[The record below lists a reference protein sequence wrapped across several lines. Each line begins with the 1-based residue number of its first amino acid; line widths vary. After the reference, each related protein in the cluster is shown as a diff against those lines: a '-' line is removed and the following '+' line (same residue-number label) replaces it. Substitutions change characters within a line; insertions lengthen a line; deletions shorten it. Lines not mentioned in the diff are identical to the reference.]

1 MRSSQLLGMGSSIL
15 IGGSPVYVG
24 CLPSSLKASATAGV
38 PIPEEHAAA
47 GAQVEKAIQ
56 QALREADR
64 KQAHGAA
71 VTPYLLH
78 RVQELTG
85 GASLTANIHLIK
97 NNAAFG
103 AEVAKALCEHHSA

>member
-1 MRSSQLLGMGSSIL
+1 MAYI
-15 IGGSPVYVG
+15 
-24 CLPSSLKASATAGV
+24 AAGV
-38 PIPEEHAAA
+38 PISEQHAAA
-47 GAQVEKAIQ
+47 GAHIEKAIQ

-64 KQAHGAA
+64 KCIHGAA

-85 GASLTANIHLIK
+85 GASLIANIHLIK